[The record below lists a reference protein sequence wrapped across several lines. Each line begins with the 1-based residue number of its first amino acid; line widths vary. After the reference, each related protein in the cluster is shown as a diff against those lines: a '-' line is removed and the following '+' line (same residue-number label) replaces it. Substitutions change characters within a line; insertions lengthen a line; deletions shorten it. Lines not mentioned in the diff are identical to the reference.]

1 MLLTVPLVTLG
12 LFRYL
17 YLLNTS
23 EEAEY
28 PEQLIAR
35 DLPLVLSIL
44 CWIAASAL
52 VLVLNN

>member
-23 EEAEY
+23 FY
-28 PEQLIAR
+28 PPNQYSYQAWFHTLLKATTVYR
-35 DLPLVLSIL
+35 G
-44 CWIAASAL
+44 SANL
-52 VLVLNN
+52 